1 MWYHVSE
8 PNSYLAITGV
18 NIETVRIAKKAFV
31 KPLQKVTKF
40 SITPF
45 DFSLQLQAMTI
56 EKLQFA
62 LPAVFTIGPED
73 TPEAL
78 QKYASLLTGQ
88 AGDTNVQSNSSG
100 RGHVQDIVKGI
111 IEGETRV
118 IVSGMSMDEIFKE
131 RKMFKEKVIA
141 NVQGELS
148 QFGLKIY
155 NANVKELHDTPG
167 SEYFAFLSR
176 KAHEGALNQAKI
188 DVAEARMR
196 GEIGEKEKQG
206 LTAQHISKIE
216 ADTAIKETERKKDK
230 ATAEAS
236 FSVRQQE
243 LNMEVQQATIK
254 AKRAAEARD
263 AELSKDVEKK
273 RAEME
278 LERLR
283 ANDVVKSVIA
293 RETQEQKADA
303 AAYTTKKTADAAEY
317 NAQKTA
323 LASQFGQQR
332 LADAKKYETQTS
344 SDAKLY
350 QQQKSTDAAQY
361 ETQKSADARQ
371 YSTVKAAEADYQA
384 RVKKAEADLITAEKA
399 AQATFITRKREA
411 EGMLEMAKAY
421 QALSQVMGGP
431 EGLMQFLMIERGVYG
446 DLANA
451 NAKAIQ
457 GLQPKI
463 SVWNTGSAGGEG
475 SMADPTAP
483 LRNIFQALPPLFS
496 TINDQTGISPPTWMA
511 QMPNGGP
518 SAAVAPRAGNGQVVL
533 PKKN

>member
-18 NIETVRIAKKAFV
+18 NIDTVRIAKKAFV

-73 TPEAL
+73 TPDAL

-88 AGDTNVQSNSSG
+88 AGDVNSQSNSSG

-283 ANDVVKSVIA
+283 AVDVVKSVIA

-303 AAYTTKKTADAAEY
+303 AAYTTKKT
-317 NAQKTA
+317 QTA
-323 LASQFGQQR
+323 
-332 LADAKKYETQTS
+332 

-371 YSTVKAAEADYQA
+371 YSTVKAAEADYLA

-399 AQATFITRKREA
+399 AQATFVTRKREA

-475 SMADPTAP
+475 AMGDPTAP

-496 TINDQTGISPPTWMA
+496 TINDQTGISPPAWMA
-511 QMPNGGP
+511 QMPNGAP
-518 SAAVAPRAGNGQVVL
+518 STAVTSRAPNGQAVI
-533 PKKN
+533 PKKA

>member
-18 NIETVRIAKKAFV
+18 NIDTVRIAKKAFV

-73 TPEAL
+73 TPDAL

-88 AGDTNVQSNSSG
+88 KAGDTNTQSNSSG

-283 ANDVVKSVIA
+283 AMDVVKSVIA

-303 AAYTTKKTADAAEY
+303 AAYTTKKSAEAEY
-317 NAQKTA
+317 
-323 LASQFGQQR
+323 L
-332 LADAKKYETQTS
+332 
-344 SDAKLY
+344 
-350 QQQKSTDAAQY
+350 
-361 ETQKSADARQ
+361 
-371 YSTVKAAEADYQA
+371 A
-384 RVKKAEADLITAEKA
+384 RVRKAEADLIAAEKA

-475 SMADPTAP
+475 AMADPTAP

-496 TINDQTGISPPTWMA
+496 TINEQTGISPPAWMA
-511 QMPNGGP
+511 QMPANAP
-518 SAAVAPRAGNGQVVL
+518 SNSAIASRAGNGQVVV

>member
-18 NIETVRIAKKAFV
+18 NIDTVRIAKKAFV

-73 TPEAL
+73 TPDAL

-88 AGDTNVQSNSSG
+88 KAGDANTQSNSSG

-283 ANDVVKSVIA
+283 AMDVVKSVIA

-303 AAYTTKKTADAAEY
+303 AAYTTKKSAEAEY
-317 NAQKTA
+317 LT
-323 LASQFGQQR
+323 
-332 LADAKKYETQTS
+332 
-344 SDAKLY
+344 
-350 QQQKSTDAAQY
+350 
-361 ETQKSADARQ
+361 
-371 YSTVKAAEADYQA
+371 
-384 RVKKAEADLITAEKA
+384 RVRKAEADLIAAEKS

-446 DLANA
+446 DLADA

-475 SMADPTAP
+475 AMADPTAP

-496 TINDQTGISPPTWMA
+496 TINEQTGISPPAWMA
-511 QMPNGGP
+511 QMPANAP
-518 SAAVAPRAGNGQVVL
+518 SNSALASRAGNGQVVV